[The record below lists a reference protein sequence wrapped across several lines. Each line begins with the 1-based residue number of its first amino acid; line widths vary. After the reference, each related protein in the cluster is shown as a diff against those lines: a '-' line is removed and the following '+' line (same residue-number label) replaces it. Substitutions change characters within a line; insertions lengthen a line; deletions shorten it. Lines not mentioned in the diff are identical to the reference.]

1 MKKICVVAMAIILL
15 FGSIGTISAKET
27 HADTD
32 ADLVDALK
40 IAYLDLDNAS
50 PEMQKKI
57 LDAREKIIFSTDW
70 VADGFEMRI
79 EDTEGNLI
87 RTVPSFSEV
96 FPDWDLP
103 VSDAA
108 YMTDSPAP
116 PNDFS
121 NVDATAARSS
131 YWMRLGSFACYLKKP
146 TNEITD
152 PFVEVY
158 ADPEKVGSEIATYA
172 TYLTSSETCN
182 IGYTNTK
189 NGASLGYKSR
199 LTLGEV
205 CIISGIE
212 NMKVGIRASTYSTP
226 GWAEL
231 AVDAGGRIIHLRSED
246 VEK

>member
-1 MKKICVVAMAIILL
+1 MKKICALAMSIVLILCT
-15 FGSIGTISAKET
+15 IGTISAKESY
-27 HADTD
+27 ADTD
-32 ADLVDALK
+32 LVEALK
-40 IAYLDLDNAS
+40 IAYLDLENAS

-96 FPDWDLP
+96 FPNWDLP
-103 VSDAA
+103 VFDASN
-108 YMTDSPAP
+108 MTDSPAP
-116 PNDFS
+116 PNDFN

-131 YWMRLGSFACYLKKP
+131 YWTRLGSFRCYLKRP
-146 TNEITD
+146 TNENTN

-158 ADPEKVGSEIATYA
+158 ADPEKVGSEISTYA

-182 IGYTNTK
+182 IGYTNMK
-189 NGASLGYKSR
+189 NGASLGHKSR

-205 CIISGIE
+205 CIITGIE

-231 AVDAGGRIIHLRSED
+231 AVDTGGRIIHLRSED